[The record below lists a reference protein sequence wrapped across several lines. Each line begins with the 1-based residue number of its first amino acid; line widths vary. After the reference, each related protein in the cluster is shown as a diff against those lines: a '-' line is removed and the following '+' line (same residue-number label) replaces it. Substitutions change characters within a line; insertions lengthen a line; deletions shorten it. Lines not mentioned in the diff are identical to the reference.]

1 MDLMALA
8 KQVAALSPEQRAELI
23 HQMQS
28 GFDAHLG
35 MRFTHVDGSRV
46 VATLDVTDHHLQP
59 YGLVHGGVYCTL
71 AEAVCSVG
79 AVMSIL
85 SSGRHAVG
93 AENRTRFKRAARA
106 GTTLTAT
113 AVPAEVKEP
122 WHTWQCTIEDATGR
136 ICAEGSVIVRALE
149 PGTSLAGQRIEPPK
163 VPGMDTEGD

>member
-1 MDLMALA
+1 MDPMALA
-8 KQVAALSPEQRAELI
+8 QQILALTPEQRADLI

-35 MRFTHVDGSRV
+35 MHFRHVATDKT
-46 VATLDVTDHHLQP
+46 VATLEVTENHLQP

-85 SSGRHAVG
+85 ASGRHAVG
-93 AENRTRFKRAARA
+93 AENRTRFKRAARV

-113 AVPAEVKEP
+113 AVPAEISEP
-122 WHTWQCTIEDATGR
+122 WHTWQCTIEDADGR
-136 ICAEGSVIVRALE
+136 VCAEGSVVVRALE

-163 VPGMDTEGD
+163 VPDLPSDGA